1 MSEADLYFW
10 WVFWLTIAAVITIAA
25 AVLLI
30 TVIIAAR
37 RILKLA
43 RQALGTVEEIEK
55 NTNAI
60 WQLDDSDEV
69 ANELLTGAQAIK
81 GNAVTIVSVLG
92 TANKVD
98 AA

>member
-10 WVFWLTIAAVITIAA
+10 WVVWLAIAAIITVAA
-25 AVLLI
+25 AALLI

-43 RQALGTVEEIEK
+43 RQALETVEEIEQ
-55 NTNAI
+55 NTNSI
-60 WQLDDSDEV
+60 WQLEDSDEV
-69 ANELLTGAQAIK
+69 AGELLSGAEAIK
-81 GNAVTIVSVLG
+81 GNAETIVSVLG
-92 TANKVD
+92 TADKVD

>member
-10 WVFWLTIAAVITIAA
+10 WMFWLIVAAVITVAA
-25 AVLLI
+25 AALLI

-43 RQALGTVEEIEK
+43 RRALATVAEIEQ

-60 WQLDDSDEV
+60 WQLEDSDEV
-69 ANELLTGAQAIK
+69 AGELLSGAEAIK
-81 GNAVTIVSVLG
+81 NNAVTIVTVLG
-92 TANKVD
+92 TADKVD

>member
-10 WVFWLTIAAVITIAA
+10 WAVWLAIATIITIAA
-25 AVLLI
+25 AALLI

-43 RQALGTVEEIEK
+43 HKALDTVDEIEK

-60 WQLDDSDEV
+60 WQLKDSDEV
-69 ANELLTGAQAIK
+69 ADELLSGAEAIK
-81 GNAVTIVSVLG
+81 DNATTIISVLG
-92 TANKVD
+92 TADKVD